1 MLDTIKALSDKTR
14 FNIVL
19 LLLENDLCV
28 GALANKLNIS
38 KAAVSQH
45 LQLLRKAG
53 IATGEKRGYFTHYYI
68 NKDVLKNVANQFNEL
83 SELTQKERLEG
94 DKPCH
99 SYNKEEIDKN

>member
-1 MLDTIKALSDKTR
+1 MFDTIKALSDKTR

-53 IATGEKRGYFTHYYI
+53 IATGEKKGYFTHYYI

-83 SELTQKERLEG
+83 SELTQIKRLKS
-94 DKPCH
+94 DKPCR